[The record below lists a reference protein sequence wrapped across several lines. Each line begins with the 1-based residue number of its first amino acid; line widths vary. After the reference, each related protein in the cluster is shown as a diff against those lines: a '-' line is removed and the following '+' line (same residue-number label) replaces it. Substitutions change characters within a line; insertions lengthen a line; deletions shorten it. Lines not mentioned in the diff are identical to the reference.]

1 MFFVFFF
8 VVVFFLFCFVFVV
21 GLYIFFLLF
30 FFFGGGGGGGR
41 ERKKNQILFLCVGG
55 RGGIIPTILWYVSLR
70 GYFWGMSYLIGIF
83 RSLQNIA
90 FCKVFCDVFT
100 KNEAFYYFCKQTSC
114 VNYGITGN

>member
-1 MFFVFFF
+1 M
-8 VVVFFLFCFVFVV
+8 
-21 GLYIFFLLF
+21 LLF
-30 FFFGGGGGGGR
+30 FFCFVLFLLLVYIYFFYYFFFFLGGGGGGR